1 MKDVE
6 LQKGSIAILF
16 LFLAFLVAIAPANA
30 AKTKV
35 WCIDYVNY
43 RNLVPGKTSV
53 CLSTLAIKIT
63 DTGGYQLTACAP
75 NWEAVVVNPQAQMYC
90 VLPEKLWRSY
100 GFFGNKDETD
110 IGKITKQSTLLF
122 LCQPAKQM
130 EWSAEILDGF
140 YQVHSAPEK
149 CTGVLIE
156 ATNIPCLA
164 VQRKLIN
171 AWFGIKDLDAIP
183 LVLGHRRSN
192 GATSSS
198 MHATAISK
206 ELRDMAL
213 SIPKG
218 YKRVAKLRD
227 LVVFPKADGATD

>member
-1 MKDVE
+1 MKDAD
-6 LQKGSIAILF
+6 LHKRFNSILV
-16 LFLAFLVAIAPANA
+16 LSLAFLVAIAPVNA

-35 WCIDYVNY
+35 CRIDYVNY

-53 CLSTLAIKIT
+53 YLSALAIKIS
-63 DTGGYQLTACAP
+63 DTGGYELTACAP
-75 NWEAVVVNPQAQMYC
+75 KWEAVVVNPQARMYC
-90 VLPEKLWRSY
+90 VVPEKLWGSS
-100 GFFGNKDETD
+100 GFFGTKDDAD
-110 IGKITKQSTLLF
+110 IGKITKQSTLSF
-122 LCQPAKQM
+122 LNQPVKQL
-130 EWSAEILDGF
+130 EWNSEILDGF
-140 YQVHSAPEK
+140 YQVHSSPEK

-164 VQRKLIN
+164 VQRKLIT

-198 MHATAISK
+198 LHATAISK

-213 SIPKG
+213 SIPKD
-218 YKRVAKLRD
+218 YKKVGKLRD
-227 LVVFPKADGATD
+227 LVVFPKADGAVD